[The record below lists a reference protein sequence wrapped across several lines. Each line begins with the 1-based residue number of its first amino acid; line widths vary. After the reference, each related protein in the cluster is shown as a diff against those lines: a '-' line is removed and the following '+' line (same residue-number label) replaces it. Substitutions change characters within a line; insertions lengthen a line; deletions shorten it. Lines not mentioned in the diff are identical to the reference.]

1 MSGTYAEIF
10 LNAYKRGL
18 LRIIWSTSGFSL
30 GIDSN
35 RKESIPE
42 LRDKEFVEYVF
53 SIIKIV
59 IELAD
64 GREGQNIPEEDLEV
78 AKVVYECEH
87 DLKNHL
93 YIKKHSKIYCF
104 KLLESQ
110 IIGYRDDEN
119 PKVTT
124 AVSAILKLMTEN
136 GDDEESRSFEVSSRD
151 IDDIIKTLTALK
163 EKMDSL

>member
-87 DLKNHL
+87 DLKN
-93 YIKKHSKIYCF
+93 
-104 KLLESQ
+104 Q

>member
-64 GREGQNIPEEDLEV
+64 GREGQNMPEEDLEV

-93 YIKKHSKIYCF
+93 YIKKHSKISCF

-110 IIGYRDDEN
+110 IIG
-119 PKVTT
+119 
-124 AVSAILKLMTEN
+124 
-136 GDDEESRSFEVSSRD
+136 
-151 IDDIIKTLTALK
+151 
-163 EKMDSL
+163 

>member
-1 MSGTYAEIF
+1 M
-10 LNAYKRGL
+10 
-18 LRIIWSTSGFSL
+18 
-30 GIDSN
+30 
-35 RKESIPE
+35 
-42 LRDKEFVEYVF
+42 
-53 SIIKIV
+53 
-59 IELAD
+59 
-64 GREGQNIPEEDLEV
+64 
-78 AKVVYECEH
+78 
-87 DLKNHL
+87 KNHL
-93 YIKKHSKIYCF
+93 YIKKHSKISCF

>member
-18 LRIIWSTSGFSL
+18 LKIIWSTSGFSL

-53 SIIKIV
+53 SIIKRV
-59 IELAD
+59 AELAD
-64 GREGQNIPEEDLEV
+64 GREGRNIPEEDLEV
-78 AKVVYECEH
+78 AKVIYESEY

-93 YIKKHSKIYCF
+93 YIKKHSKISCF

-110 IIGYRDDEN
+110 IISYRDDEN
-119 PKVTT
+119 PKETA

-136 GDDEESRSFEVSSRD
+136 GDDEKSSSFEVSSRD
-151 IDDIIKTLTALK
+151 LDDIIKALTMLK